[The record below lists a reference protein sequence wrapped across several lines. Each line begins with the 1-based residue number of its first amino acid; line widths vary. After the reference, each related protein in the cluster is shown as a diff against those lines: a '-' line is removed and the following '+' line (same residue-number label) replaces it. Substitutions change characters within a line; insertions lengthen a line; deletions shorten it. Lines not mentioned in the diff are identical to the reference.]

1 MKPGDPRR
9 EGRGD
14 GDGTGREGGA
24 DGWEGGIDVMPLMK
38 WVHRH
43 SMAWKGCRI
52 GNPSEARYN
61 QLVNQYFISTR
72 LFFRLVK
79 AMVADDQIN

>member
-1 MKPGDPRR
+1 MGKGQVRR
-9 EGRGD
+9 EGR
-14 GDGTGREGGA
+14 T

-43 SMAWKGCRI
+43 SMAWQGCRI

-61 QLVNQYFISTR
+61 QLVNQYFFYFDTFVFPACESHGSR
-72 LFFRLVK
+72 RP
-79 AMVADDQIN
+79 N

>member
-1 MKPGDPRR
+1 MGKGQ
-9 EGRGD
+9 
-14 GDGTGREGGA
+14 EGGT

-52 GNPSEARYN
+52 GFVFPACESHGSRRPN
-61 QLVNQYFISTR
+61 
-72 LFFRLVK
+72 
-79 AMVADDQIN
+79 